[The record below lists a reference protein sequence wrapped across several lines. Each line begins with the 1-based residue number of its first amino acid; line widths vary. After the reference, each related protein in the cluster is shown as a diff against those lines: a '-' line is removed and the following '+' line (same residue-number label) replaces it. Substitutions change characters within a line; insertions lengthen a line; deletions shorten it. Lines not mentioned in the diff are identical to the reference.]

1 MRALSW
7 WGLALAMATAACC
20 GCGLV
25 RTYRCTSPTEQE
37 AFNRA
42 ARNIYPDDVRI
53 TPEGYTDRSL
63 VAWAGI
69 ILESDRA
76 EGKEDVVVDLLI
88 EHHHF
93 DWLEDF
99 KLGDNIFILSRK
111 GEGRFRAQWI
121 LSASYGIE
129 AIREWTAPNNMVIV
143 YGKPVGV
150 SSGIIELA
158 PMHIRFILPR
168 RYKFSEYPYGRH
180 AGYHY

>member
-1 MRALSW
+1 M
-7 WGLALAMATAACC
+7 LAVFAAVCVGS

-25 RTYRCTSPTEQE
+25 RTYRCTSPAEHE

-42 ARNIYPDDVRI
+42 ARNIYPDDVRV
-53 TPEGYTDRSL
+53 TPEGYTTRSL

-69 ILESDRA
+69 IIESERA
-76 EGKEDVVVDLLI
+76 EGEQDVVIDLVI

-99 KLGDNIFILSRK
+99 KLGDNIFVLSPK
-111 GEGRFRAQWI
+111 GEGRFSARWI
-121 LSASYGIE
+121 LSTSYGLE
-129 AIREWTAPNNMVIV
+129 AIRDWTAPKNMVIV

-158 PMHIRFILPR
+158 PAHIRFIPKR
-168 RYKFSEYPYGRH
+168 RYKFSEFPYGRH